1 MSSLAAARADNYY
14 VPNNEPFNKN
24 KKLLLLKKK
33 KRKRSI
39 DDDKNNDEG
48 ITIRFAMPYPGTCLN
63 CGDFFAEG
71 TRFYVTKSECGKYL
85 DKIPIFRFS
94 KFHCNNCNFP
104 FVIETDPKNSSYIYK
119 SGCKARGGSIPN
131 VLLKNIESDNDDE
144 EICRSKDGQF
154 VYTMNKKKKKKKK
167 RNSDDDDDDFDDN
180 TSIIDPLAELEMI
193 KKDQERDQRI
203 KDIYQYNKKT
213 QYEDYNMNAKL
224 RKNNRKKRKKEKKLE
239 RKAVLLGLGDSSVLK
254 LLPYHTNDMKQA
266 KEMYNNNNNNNNA
279 TGSTERKKKKVV
291 KISRRKMRKRLLKDS
306 IF

>member
-1 MSSLAAARADNYY
+1 
-14 VPNNEPFNKN
+14 
-24 KKLLLLKKK
+24 
-33 KRKRSI
+33 
-39 DDDKNNDEG
+39 
-48 ITIRFAMPYPGTCLN
+48 
-63 CGDFFAEG
+63 
-71 TRFYVTKSECGKYL
+71 
-85 DKIPIFRFS
+85 
-94 KFHCNNCNFP
+94 
-104 FVIETDPKNSSYIYK
+104 
-119 SGCKARGGSIPN
+119 
-131 VLLKNIESDNDDE
+131 
-144 EICRSKDGQF
+144 
-154 VYTMNKKKKKKKK
+154 MNKKKKKKKK

-266 KEMYNNNNNNNNA
+266 KEMYNNNNNNA